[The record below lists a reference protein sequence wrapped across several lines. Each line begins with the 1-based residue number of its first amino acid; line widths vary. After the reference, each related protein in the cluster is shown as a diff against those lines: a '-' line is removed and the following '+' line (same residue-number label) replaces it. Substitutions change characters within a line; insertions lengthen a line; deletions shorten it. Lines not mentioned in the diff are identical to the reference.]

1 MAECTHGGDIHM
13 DRHSHGGVYVLYTG
27 RIVHTVDCTH
37 CGVCIGSSVYTFQIY
52 TRRERHTHGGD
63 TDTKGTYTRMG
74 RTHGHTHGGD
84 VHTDETST
92 QRGYTHGG
100 DVCP

>member
-13 DRHSHGGVYVLYTG
+13 DRHKHGGVNYIQGGVYIQWIL
-27 RIVHTVDCTH
+27 HTVECAY
-37 CGVCIGSSVYTFQIY
+37 GRVYTHSRY
-52 TRRERHTHGGD
+52 THGERDIHTEGD
-63 TDTKGTYTRMG
+63 TDTKGTYTRRG

-100 DVCP
+100 DVRP